1 MAACPKQFVR
11 VDLFHPRFVS
21 GLPVG
26 VAAWSA
32 IECPDR
38 MLVAGMGCA
47 RRSCD
52 NGPQVAEGGYAQTL
66 KRSTDMKDKTNIQN
80 EEQTGRL
87 QQPAVG
93 GSLPISVLLAEMN
106 ELPKLKDFASLQ
118 WGCTGIC

>member
-1 MAACPKQFVR
+1 
-11 VDLFHPRFVS
+11 
-21 GLPVG
+21 
-26 VAAWSA
+26 
-32 IECPDR
+32 
-38 MLVAGMGCA
+38 MLRLGAPSNARTGCLLLGMGCA

-106 ELPKLKDFASLQ
+106 ELPKLKDFASRNGDAQGYARLCGQEVLLQ
-118 WGCTGIC
+118 RLIKRAARQ

>member
-1 MAACPKQFVR
+1 
-11 VDLFHPRFVS
+11 
-21 GLPVG
+21 
-26 VAAWSA
+26 
-32 IECPDR
+32 
-38 MLVAGMGCA
+38 MLGMGCA

-106 ELPKLKDFASLQ
+106 ELPKLKDFASRNGDAQGYARLCGQEVLLQ
-118 WGCTGIC
+118 RLIKRAARQ